1 MPNRLELQPG
11 ETKEISIEGF
21 GEKPQLVEE
30 ILTCNSIIGKTS
42 GKDRIMKFRLKCEFI
57 APLVS
62 FSTKKIT
69 FRCEHVKLQN

>member
-1 MPNRLELQPG
+1 M
-11 ETKEISIEGF
+11 KEISIEGF
-21 GEKPQLVEE
+21 GEKPQLIEE

-69 FRCEHVKLQN
+69 FRCEHVKFY

>member
-1 MPNRLELQPG
+1 M
-11 ETKEISIEGF
+11 KEISIEGF
-21 GEKPQLVEE
+21 GEKPQLIEE

-69 FRCEHVKLQN
+69 FRCEHVKFD